1 MRARIA
7 QKLRNARLPA
17 FTVPAPLARLNASLP
32 QFPATLALT
41 AALNL
46 APHVLL
52 PRAALAPL
60 TDRHLRMRV
69 LDAGFSLDFTLG
81 ASGFFRPCRADTPA
95 DLTISAALRDFLALA
110 LREEDADT
118 LFFGRRLHMEGDT
131 GLGVLVKN
139 TLNAVDWLGI
149 FQSPG

>member
-1 MRARIA
+1 MRR
-7 QKLRNARLPA
+7 ARLPA
-17 FTVPAPLARLNASLP
+17 FTVPAPLARLNARLP
-32 QFPATLALT
+32 QLPATLALT
-41 AALNL
+41 TALNL
-46 APHVLL
+46 APEALL
-52 PRAALAPL
+52 PRAALLSL
-60 TDRHLRMRV
+60 TGRRLRVCV

-81 ASGFFRPCRADTPA
+81 ANGRFRPCRAAAAA

-139 TLNAVDWLGI
+139 TLNAVDWNSI
-149 FQSPG
+149 FAAQA